1 MSYFKKILKYYP
13 IIAILQ
19 IPLIIG
25 FILPIIL
32 YNNFYYSEFEIK
44 NNSVSIAKNYYLTFI
59 FILNLLCFFILFI
72 IPNKKYVT
80 SNSYF
85 FISDYNN
92 LFIFNCKYI
101 FLEIICV

>member
-32 YNNFYYSEFEIK
+32 YNNFYYTEFEIK

-59 FILNLLCFFILFI
+59 FIFKLIMFF
-72 IPNKKYVT
+72 
-80 SNSYF
+80 
-85 FISDYNN
+85 
-92 LFIFNCKYI
+92 YI
-101 FLEIICV
+101 VYHSK